1 MRNPLLKSFE
11 FCYKLPQMHKK
22 QTETANCTWI
32 FERIFDKITL
42 MIWNQQKGESNMNEH
57 FVEKPNSAIVK
68 SAKIMHLCSS
78 VIFLIAG
85 IVLGLLPTLDS
96 DSLGNI
102 VVGIASI
109 VIGVTG
115 IYGYFSN
122 DMYRLA
128 FQSDFAFGIFNVVF
142 GILLILRPVQIP
154 TLLPTAIS
162 ILTLLDGGNKSQIA
176 WEGLRF
182 GIHKWYLVLLSALV
196 EIAVG
201 IVLMVLAYYSMEVVR
216 VWMGVA
222 MGVVGVTNFWTTM
235 YMVRIRENH
244 QIFKDK

>member
-1 MRNPLLKSFE
+1 MNGHFE
-11 FCYKLPQMHKK
+11 TK
-22 QTETANCTWI
+22 T
-32 FERIFDKITL
+32 
-42 MIWNQQKGESNMNEH
+42 
-57 FVEKPNSAIVK
+57 NSAIVK

-85 IVLGLLPTLDS
+85 LLVALVPTLENF
-96 DSLGNI
+96 GNFGNV

-115 IYGYFSN
+115 VYGYFSN

-128 FQSDFAFGIFNVVF
+128 FQSDFAFGIFHVIL
-142 GILLILRPVQIP
+142 GILLIINPVQLP
-154 TLLPTAIS
+154 VLLPTAVS

-176 WEGLRF
+176 IEGQRF

-196 EIAVG
+196 EMAAG
-201 IVLMVLAYYSMEVVR
+201 IVLMVLAYYDMETVR
-216 VWMGVA
+216 AWMGVA

-235 YMVRIRENH
+235 YTVRIRGN
-244 QIFKDK
+244 QQNLTDK